1 MVEAATK
8 VKRDALQALPD
19 AASWSAEQVLRWS
32 VDTYGRKVALS
43 SSFQADGMVVL
54 DISRRLGLDLRVITV
69 DTGRLPPE
77 THELID
83 EVRERYGVE
92 IETQFPDQAE
102 LSDLVTKFGTNPFYR
117 SVSLRLR
124 CCEIRKSHPVDAALG
139 ELDAWITG
147 LRRNQTETRQNIDKI
162 EIDDAHGGIVK
173 LNPLADWDDAAVW
186 DYIKANEVPY
196 NRLYDMGYTSIGCAP
211 CTRPV
216 EPGEDARAGRWWWE
230 SGVPKECGIHMS
242 PAWARAIKNASEDS
256 DVSAREPR

>member
-19 AASWSAEQVLRWS
+19 AASWNAEQVLRWG

-117 SVSLRLR
+117 SVSLRLM
-124 CCEIRKSHPVDAALG
+124 CCETRKSHPVDAALG
-139 ELDAWITG
+139 ELDAWIAANRMGSTDAYQSF
-147 LRRNQTETRQNIDKI
+147 LESTRTAPSPRMRSRCRPTRSK
-162 EIDDAHGGIVK
+162 ASPRPPAVPRLPWWLGVSVGGV
-173 LNPLADWDDAAVW
+173 
-186 DYIKANEVPY
+186 
-196 NRLYDMGYTSIGCAP
+196 
-211 CTRPV
+211 
-216 EPGEDARAGRWWWE
+216 
-230 SGVPKECGIHMS
+230 SGVGSALTNSGGTIVLLFSSGKISAKERSS
-242 PAWARAIKNASEDS
+242 PQSGLCS
-256 DVSAREPR
+256 SS